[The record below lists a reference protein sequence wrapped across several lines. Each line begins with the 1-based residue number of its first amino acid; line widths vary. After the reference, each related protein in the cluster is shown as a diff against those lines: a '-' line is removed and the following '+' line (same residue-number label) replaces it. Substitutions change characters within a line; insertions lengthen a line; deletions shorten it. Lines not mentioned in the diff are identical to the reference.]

1 MTLDEIRVQIDA
13 IDTQIKPLFI
23 QRMACG
29 KGVAEAKAMT
39 GGDVFV
45 LKRELSI
52 IKNRASDVDPAIYDE
67 YIAFLKH
74 LMSLC
79 RRYEYGFLTDMQEM
93 VLTDSLHTAGLDRTT
108 PHTQVAITFT
118 CDIASSDLNMHMN
131 MIKLNKVTIQSMSLE
146 TKGEKQVIT
155 MTLLGNV
162 NEVNMK
168 QLLCQIGKEA
178 SDFAITALL
187 S

>member
-1 MTLDEIRVQIDA
+1 
-13 IDTQIKPLFI
+13 
-23 QRMACG
+23 
-29 KGVAEAKAMT
+29 
-39 GGDVFV
+39 
-45 LKRELSI
+45 
-52 IKNRASDVDPAIYDE
+52 
-67 YIAFLKH
+67 
-74 LMSLC
+74 
-79 RRYEYGFLTDMQEM
+79 
-93 VLTDSLHTAGLDRTT
+93 
-108 PHTQVAITFT
+108 
-118 CDIASSDLNMHMN
+118 MHMN

-162 NEVNMK
+162 NEANMK